1 MCVVSCK
8 AVLNYLKP
16 ISAIVSSMIDTL
28 HMQGHVHAKQQVS
41 GHSIPLLFHYLKPQY
56 YMHCVRR
63 LPPAGC
69 VYVPQHKPHHTTGQ
83 HDPQYTLHNVI
94 AISLQIHDY
103 IATTVSLPKKFPII
117 LL

>member
-41 GHSIPLLFHYLKPQY
+41 GHSIPLPEAS
-56 YMHCVRR
+56 V
-63 LPPAGC
+63 
-69 VYVPQHKPHHTTGQ
+69 
-83 HDPQYTLHNVI
+83 LH
-94 AISLQIHDY
+94 ALC
-103 IATTVSLPKKFPII
+103 
-117 LL
+117 